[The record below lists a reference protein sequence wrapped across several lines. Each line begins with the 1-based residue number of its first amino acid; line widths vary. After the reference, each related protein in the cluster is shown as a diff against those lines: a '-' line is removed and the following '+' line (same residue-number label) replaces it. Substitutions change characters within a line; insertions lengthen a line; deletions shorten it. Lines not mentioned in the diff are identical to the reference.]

1 MPLETNIEFLYF
13 SVSLCRPTR
22 ADGQTPLTLG
32 IIRHNAQSS
41 RYTSLREFDQDMT
54 RLFDKGRRWH
64 PEGSREYGSV
74 LLLQRLYNALT
85 APYPMTLPPS
95 GVPDPSPTLF
105 ASLPAGP
112 GNARSMHETTQELRA
127 GAAEQEVGF
136 GLTTYRVMSKDRMF
150 TPEARHKGQAYR
162 VGDYIHLINPDDAT
176 RPIIG
181 QVWKTF
187 VPTKGYRT
195 HHVTVCWYYRPEQ
208 VSEDTSHTPMAL
220 ADDTDRSHRGS
231 RFL

>member
-1 MPLETNIEFLYF
+1 
-13 SVSLCRPTR
+13 
-22 ADGQTPLTLG
+22 
-32 IIRHNAQSS
+32 
-41 RYTSLREFDQDMT
+41 
-54 RLFDKGRRWH
+54 
-64 PEGSREYGSV
+64 
-74 LLLQRLYNALT
+74 
-85 APYPMTLPPS
+85 
-95 GVPDPSPTLF
+95 
-105 ASLPAGP
+105 
-112 GNARSMHETTQELRA
+112 MHETTQELRA

-208 VSEDTSHTPMAL
+208 ASKET
-220 ADDTDRSHRGS
+220 
-231 RFL
+231 